1 MKKGRRFVALLLSFT
16 ILFCFASCNS
26 GVQEYEETEQNIDQY
41 EDEYEEF
48 EEIVDD
54 YETEDTTES
63 ETIEGQ
69 VDMVT
74 REVTADDITF
84 YTIFDNHIYMNYE
97 VDLSRWIQIDGYNL
111 EGEPYI
117 YYEGVISE
125 MNYKTRKIVDGYHIF
140 SYPCGDVIE
149 MVNNTVKIEDFS
161 PDQYVDKEEPEEFES
176 FETIGSGNLTE
187 EILYELV
194 RNDLY
199 DEAKDNQAIAGHMD
213 RYTVVDDTSL
223 YSDSKQPIYLESKEV
238 YDKLIIITLS
248 QNGSPY
254 TLNGQFA
261 ATYAIDWSRSPK
273 IEFIDDNHFMVKYYI
288 KN

>member
-1 MKKGRRFVALLLSFT
+1 MKKGRRFVAILLSLT
-16 ILFCFASCNS
+16 ILFCFASCDS
-26 GVQEYEETEQNIDQY
+26 GIQEYEETEQNIDQY
-41 EDEYEEF
+41 EES
-48 EEIVDD
+48 VDD
-54 YETEDTTES
+54 YETEDATES

-69 VDMVT
+69 IDMVT

-161 PDQYVDKEEPEEFES
+161 PDQNVDKDEPEEFEL
-176 FETIGSGNLTE
+176 FETIDSGNLTE

-194 RNDLY
+194 RNDIY
-199 DEAKDNQAIAGHMD
+199 DEAKENQAIAGHMD

-254 TLNGQFA
+254 TLNGLFA
-261 ATYAIDWSRSPK
+261 ATYAIDWTRSPE
-273 IEFIDDNHFMVKYYI
+273 IEFTDDGNFIVKYYI
-288 KN
+288 EN